1 MSTNKVPAG
10 TGRTLTRRKR
20 SSGSGRLLREERAD
34 AISRA
39 AIDFFAEHGFK
50 GQTRELASK
59 AGITQGLLYRHF
71 PNKDAIIEK
80 VYHDVFLSNWNPE
93 WQIWIGDRAVP
104 LRDRLVRF
112 YKDYTK
118 GIMKPEWIRLFLY
131 FGLDGRGDFA
141 KRYLKNMHQ
150 TIWYRIVAEVRHH
163 SGRPSLDFEA
173 IKVSEVEMVW
183 ALIAGIFFIGVR
195 HYVLGLTVP
204 DDLDSIIEADI
215 HAFLE
220 GVPAAMAASP
230 NQEAIFDLLP
240 DM

>member
-1 MSTNKVPAG
+1 MPKKT
-10 TGRTLTRRKR
+10 TGRAGSTTSKKTGR
-20 SSGSGRLLREERAD
+20 SNSREQLRQERAN

-39 AIDFFAEHGFK
+39 AVEVFAEHGFN
-50 GQTRELASK
+50 GRTRELAAK
-59 AGITQGLLYRHF
+59 AGVNQALLYRHF

-80 VYHDVFLSNWNPE
+80 VYSDVFLSNWNPE
-93 WQIWIGDRAVP
+93 WEVWIGDRTVP

-131 FGLDGRGDFA
+131 FGLDGRGDFT

-150 TIWYRIVAEVRHH
+150 TIWYRIVVEVRHH
-163 SGRPSLDFEA
+163 SSRPSLDYEA

-183 ALIAGIFFIGVR
+183 ALIASIFFIGVR
-195 HYVLGLTVP
+195 HYVLGLSVP
-204 DDLDSIIEADI
+204 DDLDSIIEAKV

-220 GVPAAMAASP
+220 GVPAAIAASP
-230 NQEAIFDLLP
+230 VQEAVFDLLP